1 VLEKYDIDKKDLTF
15 KMLHGIGKG
24 AEVRAEDLTLD
35 DFIKLFLALN
45 IPKF

>member
-1 VLEKYDIDKKDLTF
+1 
-15 KMLHGIGKG
+15 MLHGIGKG
-24 AEVRAEDLTLD
+24 PEVRAEDLALD